1 MRFASLGSGSE
12 GNGLVVEAVSAGR
25 TSRLLLDC
33 GFTVKEAERRLGRLG
48 IAPWQLD
55 AIIVTHEHS
64 DHISGVFKLARRYD
78 IPLWMS
84 HGTLMA
90 VDGESRGGVHADVCS
105 GQSTFCVGGLEI
117 QPYPVPHDAREPLQ
131 YILSDGSTRLGVL
144 TDAGHCT
151 PHIVSMLSGC
161 DAIILECNHDRAML
175 EQSTYPYSLKR
186 RIGGGLGHL
195 SNDSAAEILNKIDQ
209 SRLRFV
215 FAAHLS
221 RNNNTRRIGLARFDA
236 PSAEAAPDHIRVAD
250 QDDGFHWTEL

>member
-12 GNGLVVEAVSAGR
+12 GNGLVVETGSVGR

-33 GFTVKEAERRLGRLG
+33 GFTLKEAERRLARLG

-55 AIIVTHEHS
+55 AIVVTHEHS

-84 HGTLMA
+84 HGTMMA
-90 VDGESRGGVHADVCS
+90 AGGESRDGIRAEFCS
-105 GQSTFCVGGLEI
+105 AQSTFCVGALEI

-151 PHIVSMLSGC
+151 PHIVRMLSGC
-161 DAIILECNHDRAML
+161 DAIILECNHDREML
-175 EQSTYPYSLKR
+175 EQSAYPSGLKR
-186 RIGGGLGHL
+186 RIGGGWGHL

-221 RNNNTRRIGLARFDA
+221 RNNNTAELALRA
-236 PSAEAAPDHIRVAD
+236 LTLASRGGSDHIRVAD
-250 QDDGFHWTEL
+250 QDDGFQWAEL